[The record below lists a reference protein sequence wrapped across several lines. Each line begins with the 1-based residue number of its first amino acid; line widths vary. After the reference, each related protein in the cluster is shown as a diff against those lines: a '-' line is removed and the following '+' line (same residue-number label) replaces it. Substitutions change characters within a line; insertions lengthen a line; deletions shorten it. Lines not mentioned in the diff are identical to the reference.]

1 MKLYLSIF
9 FIFLTFVFMSS
20 LPPSELQV
28 IDSNNQNIQF
38 DSKEPEYIPAY
49 DFKLNLLQ
57 SNNNDSL
64 INLSSLK
71 GSVVLI
77 NFWATWCGPCIA
89 EIPEFNQLY
98 DKYKNQNF
106 EILSISISDTQNQL
120 DKFVKKFPVHYKIL
134 FGSQKEIAI
143 VVQNYGGFNSIP
155 ISYLVNRDG
164 MVVRGYPS
172 AIVGEYW
179 SSALENDII
188 KFLNQPKKQ

>member
-1 MKLYLSIF
+1 
-9 FIFLTFVFMSS
+9 MSS

-64 INLSSLK
+64 INLSAFK

-77 NFWATWCGPCIA
+77 NFWATWCGPCVA
-89 EIPEFNQLY
+89 EIPEFNKLY

-106 EILSISISDTQNQL
+106 EILSISISDTQRQL
-120 DKFVKKFPVHYKIL
+120 DKFIKKFPTNYKIL
-134 FGSQKEIAI
+134 FGSLEDMSI
-143 VVQNYGGFNSIP
+143 VIQNYGGFNSVAV
-155 ISYLVNRDG
+155 SYLINREG
-164 MVVRGYPS
+164 MVVRGYPG
-172 AIVGEYW
+172 AILGEYW
-179 SSALENDII
+179 TSILHADLV
-188 KFLNQPKKQ
+188 KFLADPIPESDDTIH

>member
-1 MKLYLSIF
+1 MKFYLA
-9 FIFLTFVFMSS
+9 IFLFFSNVAIMLSS
-20 LPPSELQV
+20 SPSEPQA
-28 IDSNNQNIQF
+28 IESSNQNIQF

-49 DFKLNLLQ
+49 DFKLNLLN

-64 INLSSLK
+64 INLSAFK

-77 NFWATWCGPCIA
+77 NFWATWCGPCVA